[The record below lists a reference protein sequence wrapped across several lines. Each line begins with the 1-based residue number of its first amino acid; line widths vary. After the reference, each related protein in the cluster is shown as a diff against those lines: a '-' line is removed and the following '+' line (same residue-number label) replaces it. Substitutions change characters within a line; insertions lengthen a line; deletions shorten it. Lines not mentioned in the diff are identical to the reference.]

1 MIDYFKDINFPTEE
15 EIAKAKETEQ
25 KQLRMDRSDQFDRL
39 CPLGFK
45 DTISDR
51 LDQNAVKLSKDWAD
65 GNIEKLNILIGGAT
79 GVGKTR
85 LSWLILKR
93 KFVMYGLR
101 YNHIGAESFAR
112 RLNNEKHLMDLMCSE
127 SILLFDDL
135 GKERDTPTAEAGVF
149 ELIRERMDR
158 QKPTI
163 YTTNYNPEALLDRF
177 IKKET
182 GSAICRRLKES
193 SLCIAMK

>member
-1 MIDYFKDINFPTEE
+1 MIDYFKDIKFPTEE
-15 EIAKAKETEQ
+15 EIAEARQTEQ
-25 KQLRMDRSDQFDRL
+25 KQQRMMRSDQFDRL
-39 CPLGFK
+39 CPKGFK
-45 DTISDR
+45 DTDSNR
-51 LDQNAVKLSKDWAD
+51 LDQNAVQMSKEWAD
-65 GNIEKLNILIGGAT
+65 GKSDKLNILIGGLT

-93 KFVMYGLR
+93 KFVLHGVR

-112 RLNNEKHLMDLMCSE
+112 RLVNEKHLMDTLCSDQ
-127 SILLFDDL
+127 ILLFDDL

-163 YTTNYNPEALLDRF
+163 YTTNYGPDALLDRF
-177 IKKET
+177 VKQET